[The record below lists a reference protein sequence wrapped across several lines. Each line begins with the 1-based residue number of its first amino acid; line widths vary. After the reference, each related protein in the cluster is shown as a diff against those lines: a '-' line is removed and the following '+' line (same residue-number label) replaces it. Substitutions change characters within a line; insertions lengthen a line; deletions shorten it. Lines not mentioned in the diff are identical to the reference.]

1 MSHAAVQKVDVD
13 LSVDARIIHDLS
25 FPPGDSVNDNTE
37 PDHEIE
43 VGYDGP
49 EALGNR
55 IMDVAS
61 AFPMLQQMLTGDVK
75 LSATFRCQL
84 SMLGA
89 LPRRYRNLVS

>member
-49 EALGNR
+49 EARVTSSWMWSVHSLR
-55 IMDVAS
+55 
-61 AFPMLQQMLTGDVK
+61 FK
-75 LSATFRCQL
+75 KC
-84 SMLGA
+84 
-89 LPRRYRNLVS
+89 